1 MDTEGAVVLILCLSL
16 VTLILIAAYKAGDRN
31 D

>member
-1 MDTEGAVVLILCLSL
+1 MDTEGALVLIICLSL
-16 VTLILIAAYKAGDRN
+16 VTLILMAAYKAGDGN